1 MPGACATVSGAAD
14 DEEAAPGG
22 FGGREK
28 RSGFARWWD
37 LKMDAICLGCILK
50 MHELVVYESEYSFA
64 LVKQVHS

>member
-1 MPGACATVSGAAD
+1 MLTADADRSKIDACKPHSHELPGWPGACATVSGAAD

-37 LKMDAICLGCILK
+37 LKMDAICLGRI
-50 MHELVVYESEYSFA
+50 
-64 LVKQVHS
+64 